1 MKEVVRMHHSEDI
14 LKLLE
19 TDSRLTSKEVAIL
32 LNLDEKLVAETI
44 KHLEDEK
51 IIAGYHTIIN
61 WEKTDDEYVSAMIEV
76 RVTPQRGQGFD
87 RIAEKIYQFPEVKA
101 MHLISGGYDYLV
113 ELKKAPMRQIANF
126 VSSRLSVIEEV
137 QSTATHV
144 VLKRYKDHNTI
155 FVKDDED
162 KRMVVSP

>member
-1 MKEVVRMHHSEDI
+1 MVSMDHSEEI

-19 TDSRLTSKEVAIL
+19 TDSRLTVKEVSIL
-32 LNLDEKLVAETI
+32 LNLDEEKVSQTI
-44 KHLEDEK
+44 KKLEDEK

-61 WEKTDDEYVSAMIEV
+61 WEKTDDSFVSAMIEV

-101 MHLISGGYDYLV
+101 MHLISGGYDFLV

-155 FVKDDED
+155 FVKGDED

>member
-1 MKEVVRMHHSEDI
+1 MKEVVRMDHSEDI

-44 KHLEDEK
+44 KQLEDEK

-61 WEKTDDEYVSAMIEV
+61 WEKTYDEYVSAMIEV

-87 RIAEKIYQFPEVKA
+87 RIA
-101 MHLISGGYDYLV
+101 
-113 ELKKAPMRQIANF
+113 
-126 VSSRLSVIEEV
+126 
-137 QSTATHV
+137 
-144 VLKRYKDHNTI
+144 
-155 FVKDDED
+155 
-162 KRMVVSP
+162 

>member
-1 MKEVVRMHHSEDI
+1 MKEVVRMDHSEDI

-44 KHLEDEK
+44 KQLEDEK

-113 ELKKAPMRQIANF
+113 ELKKAPVRQIANF
-126 VSSRLSVIEEV
+126 VSSRLSVIDEV

-144 VLKRYKDHNTI
+144 VLKRYKDHNII

>member
-1 MKEVVRMHHSEDI
+1 MVSMDHSEEI

-19 TDSRLTSKEVAIL
+19 TDSRLTVKEVSIL
-32 LNLDEKLVAETI
+32 LNLDEEKVSQTI
-44 KHLEDEK
+44 KKLEDEK

-61 WEKTDDEYVSAMIEV
+61 WEKTDDSFVSAMIEV

-101 MHLISGGYDYLV
+101 MHLISGGYDFLV
-113 ELKKAPMRQIANF
+113 ELKKAPMREIANF

-155 FVKDDED
+155 FVKGDED

>member
-1 MKEVVRMHHSEDI
+1 MKEVVRMDHSEDI

-44 KHLEDEK
+44 KQLEDEK

-76 RVTPQRGQGFD
+76 RVSPQRGQGFD

-113 ELKKAPMRQIANF
+113 ELKKAPMRQIAKF
-126 VSSRLSVIEEV
+126 VSSRLSVIDEV

-144 VLKRYKDHNTI
+144 VLKRYKDHNII